1 MEQSEQ
7 IRKTLTARQHELEES
22 LGRLNSEALDA
33 GSSDVQDEIDHVT
46 SAGVK
51 ATALGVGSRE
61 YQSLRDVQNAL
72 TRLDDG
78 TYGKCVI
85 CGKEIPPAR
94 LAAIPETPY
103 CLEDAESADASE
115 IAEDP
120 GTNL

>member
-1 MEQSEQ
+1 MDQSEQ

-22 LGRLNSEALDA
+22 LGRLNGEALDA

-51 ATALGVGSRE
+51 ATALGVGSHE

-85 CGKEIPPAR
+85 CGKQIPPAR

-115 IAEDP
+115 TAEDP

>member
-1 MEQSEQ
+1 MEQSEE
-7 IRKTLTARQHELEES
+7 IRQKLTARQQELENS
-22 LGRLNSEALDA
+22 LGRLNSEALDS
-33 GSSDVQDEIDHVT
+33 GSSDVQDEIDRVT

-78 TYGKCVI
+78 TYGRCVI
-85 CGKEIPPAR
+85 CGKEISPAR
-94 LAAIPETPY
+94 LTAIPETPY

-115 IAEDP
+115 TMEDP
-120 GTNL
+120 GSNL